1 MIVQLLQ
8 MQRLICMRNNAQMR
22 LFNAWNNY
30 DEIGALQASFQL
42 KMINA
47 QLDALKGQ
55 KLDTYM

>member
-1 MIVQLLQ
+1 MIIQLLQ

>member
-8 MQRLICMRNNAQMR
+8 MQRLIYMRNNVQMR